1 MYVNGLVPMKTR
13 ISFPVKYRYPGTGTW
28 YSAECWMCVNWSEA

>member
-13 ISFPVKYRYPGTGTW
+13 ISFPVKNRYPGTW